1 MNRHARLSIAAAM
14 LLIAACARS
23 AQIGSAAATPQS
35 AVDELLAAD
44 RAFSAASAR
53 TDAITALAA
62 MFAPDVAMPVPGRW
76 VEGAPAVIEALRGN
90 PANAQSRI
98 EWTAVRGGIAADGQQ
113 GFTFG
118 YMTMHRPDSTTQA
131 LKYLAYWVKGPQGWR
146 VAVYRRRPRP
156 EGTVSLAA
164 MAPSLPERMAPVD
177 ASAAA
182 RFAESLAE
190 AERSFS
196 RDAQRIGLGPAFAQ
210 YGSGDAMNMD
220 GAADTTFVIGAAAIA
235 RVVSAGGPASGSP
248 VSWGP
253 DRVIVAS
260 SGDLGVTIGM
270 IYPNAPAADGS
281 RAAGF
286 PFFTVWHRPNPAAP
300 WRYIAE

>member
-1 MNRHARLSIAAAM
+1 MKRLASIMATLAVV
-14 LLIAACARS
+14 AACSRASRTAVTS
-23 AQIGSAAATPQS
+23 PQG

-53 TDAITALAA
+53 TDVVTGLSA
-62 MFAPDVAMPVPGRW
+62 MFAPDITMPIPGGRFA
-76 VEGAPAVIEALRGN
+76 EGAAAVTEALRATA
-90 PANAQSRI
+90 ANAQSQI
-98 EWTAVRGGIAADGQQ
+98 EWIPVRGGISADGRQ

-118 YMTMHRPDSTTQA
+118 YMTLTRPDSTTQS
-131 LKYLAYWVKGPQGWR
+131 LKYLAYWVKRPEGWR

-156 EGTVSLAA
+156 EGPVPLVA
-164 MAPSLPERMAPVD
+164 MLPSLPERLVPFD
-177 ASAAA
+177 ANGSD
-182 RFAESLAE
+182 RFGESLAE

-196 RDAQRIGLGPAFAQ
+196 RDAQVIGLGPAFAQ
-210 YGSGDAMNMD
+210 YGSADAMNMG
-220 GAADTTFVIGAAAIA
+220 GAEDAAFVIGATAIA
-235 RVVSAGGPASGSP
+235 DVVVRGRPATGSP

-253 DRVIVAS
+253 ERVLVAS